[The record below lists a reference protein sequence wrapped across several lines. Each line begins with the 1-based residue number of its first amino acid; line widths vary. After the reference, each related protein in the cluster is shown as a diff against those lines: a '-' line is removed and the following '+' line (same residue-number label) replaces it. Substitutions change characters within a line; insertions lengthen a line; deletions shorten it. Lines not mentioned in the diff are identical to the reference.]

1 MGVGKAIIAIAS
13 LKPGIARLLSIL
25 YSLKESITS
34 SLEAKQHILK
44 HLTVNIVVQLLAAIQ
59 SPEEFFFLLFI
70 RRESEFIR
78 FPHQFFCPSTERFSV
93 SRAMPPIVATKY
105 EFVHKESKRRCNCGN
120 SCRRYLVQHTT

>member
-1 MGVGKAIIAIAS
+1 MALLLIVTDRFACHAIGFFAFGKR
-13 LKPGIARLLSIL
+13 G
-25 YSLKESITS
+25 
-34 SLEAKQHILK
+34 
-44 HLTVNIVVQLLAAIQ
+44 VVQLLAAIQ